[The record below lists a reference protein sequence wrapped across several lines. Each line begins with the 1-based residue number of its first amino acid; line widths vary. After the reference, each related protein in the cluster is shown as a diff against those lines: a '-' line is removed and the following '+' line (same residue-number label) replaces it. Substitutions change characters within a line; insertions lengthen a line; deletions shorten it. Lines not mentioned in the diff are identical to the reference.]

1 MNVTSSSSTPKSSPS
16 TSSSKPAASS
26 GSPAASKPASQAAA
40 TPASKSEPSV
50 AILDEF
56 RGADEPGNTTHG
68 ELVEGVLLS
77 QGLEQEDVKRI
88 QVSPQGD
95 VEELWNEMADG
106 QEDAL
111 DRYIETRIGGVFEG
125 TASALEEIV
134 QDKDS
139 AITTVNQ
146 SQGMSEGLVLNQLT
160 TVAREYPE
168 FKDLLREQVG
178 LPAEASGQEIVQ
190 ALADTIGDINQN
202 SPVVQQARERYQE
215 ISQQLAERGIS
226 HVLAAGNEGET
237 EDSVIASGIETG
249 PDFFRN
255 ILANENTTV
264 VGGVDAQGGNAWF
277 NANAGAEISALGV
290 EVPVQTADGDQ
301 QVVNGTSFAAPFVAA
316 ADARLA
322 ASFPQ
327 LTARQRE
334 GMMAASAIPV
344 DGLAGE
350 VGAGQLNMMAW

>member
-1 MNVTSSSSTPKSSPS
+1 MNVTSSSSPAKSAAPS
-16 TSSSKPAASS
+16 TSSSKPASQ
-26 GSPAASKPASQAAA
+26 PASKPASE
-40 TPASKSEPSV
+40 PASKSEPSV

-56 RGADEPGNTTHG
+56 RGAEVPGTTTHG
-68 ELVEGVLLS
+68 EVVEGLLLS

-95 VEELWNEMADG
+95 VKQLWKQMAGG

-125 TASALEEIV
+125 TTSALEEIV

-160 TVAREYPE
+160 TVAREHPE
-168 FKDLLREQVG
+168 FKDLLRGQVG

-190 ALADTIGDINQN
+190 ALADTIGDVNQN

-215 ISQQLAERGIS
+215 ISQQLAERGIN

-290 EVPVQTADGDQ
+290 DVSVLTADGV
-301 QVVNGTSFAAPFVAA
+301 QVREQNGTSFAAPLVAA

-322 ASFPQ
+322 AAFPQ
-327 LTARQRE
+327 LTAQQRE

-344 DGLAGE
+344 DGQPGE
-350 VGAGQLNMMAW
+350 VGAGLLNMMAW

>member
-1 MNVTSSSSTPKSSPS
+1 MNVTSSSSTVKSSPS
-16 TSSSKPAASS
+16 TSSSKPASQ
-26 GSPAASKPASQAAA
+26 PAAKAEP
-40 TPASKSEPSV
+40 KSEPSV

-56 RGADEPGNTTHG
+56 RGAEVPGTTTHG

-77 QGLEQEDVKRI
+77 QGLQQDDVKRI

-95 VEELWNEMADG
+95 VEQLWNEMADG

-125 TASALEEIV
+125 TTSALEEIV
-134 QDKDS
+134 QDKES
-139 AITTVNQ
+139 SITTVNQ

-168 FKDLLREQVG
+168 FKDLLRGQVG

-190 ALADTIGDINQN
+190 ALADTIGDVNQN

-237 EDSVIASGIETG
+237 EDSVLASGIETG

-255 ILANENTTV
+255 ILANDNTTV

-290 EVPVQTADGDQ
+290 DVSILTADGA
-301 QVVNGTSFAAPFVAA
+301 QVKEQNGTSFAAPLVAA

-322 ASFPQ
+322 AAFPQ
-327 LTARQRE
+327 LTAQQRE

-344 DGLAGE
+344 DGQPGE
-350 VGAGQLNMMAW
+350 VGAGLLNLMAW